1 MRGLGQRL
9 VVLFSSSVLLFFR
22 LFQFKV
28 YSFGV
33 EVYSVKEILF
43 SVDAAYQIGVLLL
56 GKRYVGVQYAVSVG
70 ASSDAVVEGERSI
83 EQWAVLLVGY
93 SYFEPAEEQA
103 VPTDGYGAFLFGRKP
118 AGG

>member
-9 VVLFSSSVLLFFR
+9 AVLLSSSVLSFFR

-28 YSFGV
+28 YSFGI
-33 EVYSVKEILF
+33 EVYSVKEVLF

-56 GKRYVGVQYAVSVG
+56 GKRYVGILYAVLVG
-70 ASSDAVVEGERSI
+70 ASSDAVVECERSI

-93 SYFEPAEEQA
+93 PYFESAEEQA
-103 VPTDGYGAFLFGRKP
+103 VSADGYGAFLFARKP